1 MSVFATLWNLLGI
14 KTSFP
19 GGFSDYNLD
28 MICILPFKQGVILVG
43 KLFDL
48 LLCKFDLR
56 WDDKVEDK
64 PDCSLKSH
72 AAVRKTP
79 DRSTS
84 KPDLLIF
91 LTQAKSCSHL
101 CSIQKRQFVNNSY
114 RAYFSNFFLIEI
126 FQTFTITWSSSHKA
140 RGLKLLEATIE
151 RNHFM
156 DDLWFVWMEKSVNYV
171 YAAVSKDPRQFRSA
185 GLHGG
190 WWAVL
195 RFQSGNQI
203 RQNCIHEW
211 LLHIISAPVE
221 RE

>member
-1 MSVFATLWNLLGI
+1 MWAQAFKVSKGSFSSHHVEQKKNQSYHLKVFIDVIKKQYQTEQNAVIVFERMSVKIPPVCGQKLEESDNFMSVFASLWNLLSI

-64 PDCSLKSH
+64 PDWSLKSH

-101 CSIQKRQFVNNSY
+101 CSIQKRQFVNNCY
-114 RAYFSNFFLIEI
+114 RA
-126 FQTFTITWSSSHKA
+126 
-140 RGLKLLEATIE
+140 
-151 RNHFM
+151 
-156 DDLWFVWMEKSVNYV
+156 
-171 YAAVSKDPRQFRSA
+171 
-185 GLHGG
+185 
-190 WWAVL
+190 
-195 RFQSGNQI
+195 
-203 RQNCIHEW
+203 
-211 LLHIISAPVE
+211 
-221 RE
+221 

>member
-1 MSVFATLWNLLGI
+1 MKVFIDVIKKQYQTEQNAVIVFERMSVKIPPVCGQKLGESDNFMSVFATLWNLLSI

-64 PDCSLKSH
+64 PDWSLKSH
-72 AAVRKTP
+72 AAVRKSP

-91 LTQAKSCSHL
+91 FTHAKSCSHL
-101 CSIQKRQFVNNSY
+101 CSIQKRQFVNNCY
-114 RAYFSNFFLIEI
+114 RAYFSNFFSNWNLSNIHNYLVIES
-126 FQTFTITWSSSHKA
+126 QSTWSKIAWSNNWKKSLYGWLMVCLNGKI
-140 RGLKLLEATIE
+140 GKLCLC
-151 RNHFM
+151 
-156 DDLWFVWMEKSVNYV
+156 
-171 YAAVSKDPRQFRSA
+171 RS
-185 GLHGG
+185 
-190 WWAVL
+190 
-195 RFQSGNQI
+195 F
-203 RQNCIHEW
+203 
-211 LLHIISAPVE
+211 
-221 RE
+221 